1 MGEVRP
7 KFKDIVDGNS
17 VNEIRR
23 ELLGII
29 NRNPDMQDGEFSE
42 AIKYAEK
49 KIGKNKLY
57 EPFTNQI
64 ELIKDKKLW
73 DEKYMAILSL
83 HLRKEFSEKIVLH
96 IQNVGPVAYREQCVK
111 KKVSDC
117 EKEVV
122 NQLQYLKNQENTI
135 AEEKYT
141 ISKEDPLKK
150 AMSRNGQKSQEVKWV
165 SWAIVIMMIII
176 LGVIMLMSY

>member
-29 NRNPDMQDGEFSE
+29 NRNPDMQD
-42 AIKYAEK
+42 
-49 KIGKNKLY
+49 GKNKLY